1 MLTDQLI
8 GKIIDDDFVIK
19 ERLGQGGMAQV
30 YRARQLSV
38 NRDVALKIINLH
50 EAQNDENFRQRFAN
64 EAAIIASLEHLHILP
79 VYAYG
84 IYEDH
89 AYLAMRLLRRG
100 TLKDRLR
107 EGHPIALS
115 EALHLFE
122 QTAKGLGYAHS
133 KGIIHRDVKP
143 ANILLD
149 DNNNAYLTDFG
160 LAKVIDSD
168 EHLTRGDSVVG
179 TLAYM
184 SPEQLQ
190 GDHIDHRSDLY
201 GLGVVLY
208 HMLTGRVP
216 FRGESQHDMVAVIY
230 MHLQED
236 PPPPRQFNDEI
247 TPELEM
253 VIFKAMSKEPASRYG
268 SADEF
273 ARDVR
278 LAAGISSSGST
289 ASMSPLAMLERS
301 GSSTTRRTTL
311 PKPPEAPVPAPHFT
325 SRQMAYTA
333 IALLVAL
340 TGVGAFALSQRY
352 VPPPP
357 YVLDVEG
364 AESYEKV
371 VPSEAQINTAHTVL
385 GTDGFIALLPCNL
398 TSEYHATLTRET
410 QEFANQYGLDMRIYD
425 SKNEG
430 YQQRLELERAL
441 TEGAKAVILCPLEVD
456 LLEETLLAIR
466 EKHIP
471 LASTGPNL
479 AAFGG
484 VHTAA
489 LDYELGYTVGEAA
502 GRDIAAEKDGQA
514 RVLILDYPD
523 LDIIVQRANGLEEGM
538 KAAAPDVTI
547 VGRVKG
553 AVKDFAFESVQKAL
567 DEGVEFD
574 VILSIN
580 DAGSYGAV
588 EALEDADIS
597 PDDVWIYS
605 VDAERLAID
614 YIREGRF
621 IRATLQVAR
630 TQSAKTLVDLTTIM
644 LAGGTVPATVYV
656 PAGDMVNI
664 ANIDQSKSWITGGR

>member
-1 MLTDQLI
+1 VLTDQLI
-8 GKIIDDDFVIK
+8 GKTIDDDFVIK

-89 AYLAMRLLRRG
+89 AYLAMRLLRGG

-107 EGHPIALS
+107 EGQPLAIAD
-115 EALHLFE
+115 ALHLFE
-122 QTAKGLGYAHS
+122 QIAKGLGYAHS
-133 KGIIHRDVKP
+133 KGIIHRDIKP

-149 DNNNAYLTDFG
+149 ENNNAYLTDFG

-190 GDHIDHRSDLY
+190 GERIDHRSDLY

-208 HMLTGRVP
+208 HMLCGRVP
-216 FRGESQHDMVAVIY
+216 FRGETQHDMVAVIY
-230 MHLQED
+230 MHIQED
-236 PPPPRQFNDEI
+236 PPPPRQFNSEI
-247 TPELEM
+247 SPELEM
-253 VIFKAMSKEPASRYG
+253 VIFKAMSKEPDSRYG

-278 LAAGISSSGST
+278 LAMGVSTSGST
-289 ASMSPLAMLERS
+289 ASLSPMALLERT
-301 GSSTTRRTTL
+301 GSTQTRRTTL
-311 PKPPEAPVPAPHFT
+311 PKMPETPKPSPFLT
-325 SRQMAYTA
+325 PRRLAYTA
-333 IALLVAL
+333 ITLLVIL
-340 TGVGAFALSQRY
+340 VGVGLFALSQRF

-357 YVLDVEG
+357 YVLDIEG
-364 AESYEKV
+364 ALSYEEV
-371 VPSEAQINTAHTVL
+371 VASTSQISTAHAVL
-385 GTDGFIALLPCNL
+385 GDDGFIALLPCNRS
-398 TSEYHATLTRET
+398 SEYHATLTRET
-410 QEFANQYGLDMRIYD
+410 QEFANQYGLAVKIYGTD
-425 SKNEG
+425 TDG
-430 YQQRLELERAL
+430 YQQRLDLERAL
-441 TEGAKAVILCPLEVD
+441 TEGAKAIIICPLEMD
-456 LLEETLLAIR
+456 LLEEPLTAIHD
-466 EKHIP
+466 KHIP
-471 LASTGPNL
+471 LASLGADL
-479 AAFGG
+479 ASFGG

-489 LDYELGYTVGEAA
+489 LDYEMGRTVGEFA
-502 GRDIAAEKDGQA
+502 GQKILDEKDGKA

-523 LDIIVQRANGLEEGM
+523 LDILIQRADGLEEGV
-538 KAAAPDVTI
+538 KSVAPDVTM

-553 AVKDFAFESVQKAL
+553 GVQAFAADSVKKAL
-567 DEGVEFD
+567 DDGLEFD

-588 EALEDADIS
+588 EALEEAGKT
-597 PDDVWIYS
+597 PDDVAIYS
-605 VDAERLAID
+605 VDAERQALD
-614 YIREGRF
+614 YIRDGRF
-621 IRATLQVAR
+621 IRGTLQVAR
-630 TQSAKTLVDLTTIM
+630 TQSAKTIVDLTTIM

-656 PAGDMVNI
+656 PAGDMVSPENM
-664 ANIDQSKSWITGGR
+664 DQ

>member
-8 GKIIDDDFVIK
+8 GKTIDDDFVIK

-30 YRARQLSV
+30 YRARQVSV

-84 IYEDH
+84 IYEDY
-89 AYLAMRLLRRG
+89 AYLAMRLLRGG
-100 TLKDRLR
+100 TLKDRLK
-107 EGHPIALS
+107 EGHPLAIPD
-115 EALHLFE
+115 ALHLFE
-122 QTAKGLGYAHS
+122 QIAKGLGYAHS
-133 KGIIHRDVKP
+133 KGIIHRDIKP

-190 GDHIDHRSDLY
+190 GERIDHRSDLY

-208 HMLTGRVP
+208 HMLCGRVP
-216 FRGESQHDMVAVIY
+216 FRGETQHDMVAVIY
-230 MHLQED
+230 MHIQED
-236 PPPPRQFNDEI
+236 PPPPRQFNSEI
-247 TPELEM
+247 SPELEM

-278 LAAGISSSGST
+278 LAMGVSTAGST
-289 ASMSPLAMLERS
+289 TNIPPLAALERT
-301 GSSTTRRTTL
+301 GSTQTRRTTL
-311 PKPPEAPVPAPHFT
+311 PIQPEKPKPESFFT
-325 SRQMAYTA
+325 PRRLAYTA
-333 IALLVAL
+333 IGLLAAL
-340 TGVGAFALSQRY
+340 VGIGLFALSQRY

-357 YVLDVEG
+357 YVLDVDG
-364 AESYEKV
+364 ALSYEEV
-371 VPSEAQINTAHTVL
+371 VPTDAQIASAHAVL
-385 GTDGFIALLPCNL
+385 GDDGFIALLPCNR

-410 QEFANQYGLDMRIYD
+410 QEFARVYGLAIQIYD
-425 SKNEG
+425 SNTDA

-441 TEGAKAVILCPLEVD
+441 TEGAKAIILCPLDVD
-456 LLEETLLAIR
+456 LLEETLIAIR
-466 EKHIP
+466 DQHIP
-471 LASTGPNL
+471 LTSIGPDL

-489 LDYELGYTVGEAA
+489 LDYEMGTTVGQFA
-502 GRDIAAEKDGQA
+502 GQEILAEKGGQA

-523 LDIIVQRANGLEEGM
+523 LEIIVQRANGLEDGV

-547 VGRVKG
+547 VGRVLG
-553 AVKDFAFESVQKAL
+553 AVKDFAYESVKKAL
-567 DEGVEFD
+567 EEGQEFD

-588 EALEDADIS
+588 DALEEAGLT

-605 VDAERLAID
+605 VDAEGLALD
-614 YIREGRF
+614 YIRDGRF

-630 TQSAKTLVDLTTIM
+630 TQSAQTIVDLTTIM

-656 PAGDMVNI
+656 PAGSMVSSENI
-664 ANIDQSKSWITGGR
+664 AEAKSWVTGDR

>member
-1 MLTDQLI
+1 VLTDQLI
-8 GKIIDDDFVIK
+8 GKTIDDDFVIK

-89 AYLAMRLLRRG
+89 AYLAMRLLRGG

-107 EGHPIALS
+107 EGQPLPIAD
-115 EALHLFE
+115 ALHLFE
-122 QTAKGLGYAHS
+122 QIAKGLGYAHS
-133 KGIIHRDVKP
+133 KGIIHRDIKP

-149 DNNNAYLTDFG
+149 ENNNAYLTDFG

-190 GDHIDHRSDLY
+190 GERIDHRSDLY

-208 HMLTGRVP
+208 HMLCGRVP
-216 FRGESQHDMVAVIY
+216 FRGETQNDMVAVIY
-230 MHLQED
+230 MHIQED
-236 PPPPRQFNDEI
+236 PPPPSQFNSEI
-247 TPELEM
+247 SPELEM
-253 VIFKAMSKEPASRYG
+253 VIFKAMSKEPASRYS

-278 LAAGISSSGST
+278 LAMGVSTSGST
-289 ASMSPLAMLERS
+289 ASLSPMALLERT
-301 GSSTTRRTTL
+301 GSTQTRRTTL
-311 PKPPEAPVPAPHFT
+311 PKPPEEPKPTPFLT
-325 SRQMAYTA
+325 PRRLAYTA
-333 IALLVAL
+333 ITLLVVL
-340 TGVGAFALSQRY
+340 VGVGLFAMSQRF

-357 YVLDVEG
+357 YTLKVDDAL
-364 AESYEKV
+364 SYEEV
-371 VPSEAQINTAHTVL
+371 IPSQAQIDTAHAVL
-385 GTDGFIALLPCNL
+385 GSDGFIALLPCNR

-410 QEFANQYGLDMRIYD
+410 QEFARVYGLAIRIYD
-425 SKNEG
+425 SNTDA

-441 TEGAKAVILCPLEVD
+441 TEGAKAVIICPLDVD
-456 LLEETLLAIR
+456 LLEETLQAIR
-466 EKHIP
+466 DQHIP
-471 LASTGPNL
+471 LTSIGPDL

-489 LDYELGYTVGEAA
+489 LDYEMGMTVGQMA
-502 GRDIAAEKDGQA
+502 GRDIVAEKGGKA

-523 LDIIVQRANGLEEGM
+523 LEVIVQRVNGLEDGV
-538 KAAAPDVTI
+538 KATAPDVTI

-553 AVKDFAFESVQKAL
+553 AVKEFAYESVKNAL
-567 DEGVEFD
+567 EDGLEFD
-574 VILSIN
+574 VILSLN

-588 EALEDADIS
+588 DALEEAGLA
-597 PDDVWIYS
+597 PDSVWIYS
-605 VDAERLAID
+605 MDAERLALD
-614 YIREGRF
+614 YIRDGRF

-630 TQSAKTLVDLTTIM
+630 TQSAQTIVDLTTIM

-656 PAGDMVNI
+656 PAGDMISADNL
-664 ANIDQSKSWITGGR
+664 DEGKS